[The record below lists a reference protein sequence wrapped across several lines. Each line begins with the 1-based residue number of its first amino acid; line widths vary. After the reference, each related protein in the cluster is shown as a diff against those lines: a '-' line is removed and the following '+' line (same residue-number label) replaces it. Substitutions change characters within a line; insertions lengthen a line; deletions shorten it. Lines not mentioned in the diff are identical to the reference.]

1 MVPITIMES
10 GEVTAPMLP
19 MAVSRKPGT
28 GKPLILR
35 ARPRN
40 TVMIHGFRRIFL
52 HFVLKSAVVNTASP
66 AVHMKIRLGMMKMDA
81 ANNPSAPYTEDTMG
95 IPKKPELFTRVQ
107 YWRMLFLSWGYLL

>member
-35 ARPRN
+35 AAKY
-40 TVMIHGFRRIFL
+40 G
-52 HFVLKSAVVNTASP
+52 ADEDYASRCI
-66 AVHMKIRLGMMKMDA
+66 VTTTIL
-81 ANNPSAPYTEDTMG
+81 SLVT
-95 IPKKPELFTRVQ
+95 IPLL
-107 YWRMLFLSWGYLL
+107 MLFL